1 MIFVSFPHR
10 PWKPRVTWRQCSPS
24 SPMSRP
30 SWTDSSPTIGKL
42 SKLTW
47 TPWLRCT
54 QTWLALNR
62 YQTTWLACRLDSWIG
77 LETSQLASWRIWIC
91 CQELVMWQVKDWKQ
105 RECDKERDGRCVPWW
120 VESLCDLEVSWFL
133 MRNIV
138 VLTSS
143 KQLASLI
150 SPRITNKVCDFP
162 VRQDNTI
169 Q

>member
-62 YQTTWLACRLDSWIG
+62 YQTIWLACRLDSWIG
-77 LETSQLASWRIWIC
+77 LETSQLASWKIRIC

-133 MRNIV
+133 TRNIV

-150 SPRITNKVCDFP
+150 SPRIANKVCDFP
-162 VRQDNTI
+162 VHQDNTI

>member
-10 PWKPRVTWRQCSPS
+10 PWKPRATWRQCSPS

-62 YQTTWLACRLDSWIG
+62 YLDIKNNIVGGW
-77 LETSQLASWRIWIC
+77 TRLASWRIRIC

-105 RECDKERDGRCVPWW
+105 RECDRERDGRCVPWW

-150 SPRITNKVCDFP
+150 SPSIKNKVCDFP
-162 VRQDNTI
+162 VHQDKTRQ
-169 Q
+169 